1 MTVTVVGTTISTVI
15 DGNGRF
21 HLTGV
26 PPGDVQLKFT
36 ATGLDATVT
45 LVGVQAGDRIDIK
58 VRVTDKSV
66 RIEAEVRERKRDD
79 DDDDDDDEDRDDNE
93 LKGLVSALAG
103 TCPAITFTVNAITVK
118 TTSATTFDDGTCAQ
132 VQNNVRVEVK
142 GVRQTD
148 GSLQA
153 TRVELE
159 D

>member
-1 MTVTVVGTTISTVI
+1 
-15 DGNGRF
+15 
-21 HLTGV
+21 V

-45 LVGVQAGDRIDIK
+45 LAGVQANDRIDIK
-58 VRVTDKSV
+58 VRVTDTSV
-66 RIEAEVRERKRDD
+66 RIEAELRDRKRDD
-79 DDDDDDDEDRDDNE
+79 DDDDDDDDDE
-93 LKGLVSALAG
+93 LEGVVSALSG
-103 TCPAITFTVNAITVK
+103 TCPAVTFTVNGTTVK
-118 TTSATTFDDGTCAQ
+118 TTAATTFDDGTCAH
-132 VQNNVRVEVK
+132 VQNNVRVDVK